1 MGYGDFKLLAALGAW
16 FGLSALPTIVLLSSL
31 VGAVIGIA
39 LIVTGR
45 QRRETPMPFGPFLAG
60 AGLIHLFYPDVL
72 IGWIAESCEMRTER
86 YVVGI
91 TGGIGSGKSAVTDHL
106 ETKGITVVD
115 ADKVARVVVEPGTS
129 GLAAIAEH
137 FGSDILLPDGSLDRA
152 ALRKVVFDNA
162 DERKVLEGIT
172 HPRIREEIARQLSE
186 ASSPYVV
193 LASPL
198 LLESGQNSFANYV
211 VVVDVPESVQLSRT
225 MARDDN
231 SEQLVKSIMAAQLD
245 RETRLSR
252 ADTSISNDGSLDEL
266 YTRVDDLHD
275 DLLARAGA

>member
-1 MGYGDFKLLAALGAW
+1 MGA
-16 FGLSALPTIVLLSSL
+16 
-31 VGAVIGIA
+31 
-39 LIVTGR
+39 
-45 QRRETPMPFGPFLAG
+45 
-60 AGLIHLFYPDVL
+60 
-72 IGWIAESCEMRTER
+72 ER

-91 TGGIGSGKSAVTDHL
+91 TGGIGSGKSAVTDYL

-186 ASSPYVV
+186 ATSPYVV

-266 YTRVDDLHD
+266 YARVDDLHD